1 MHDPNLGSVLK
12 KKKNSNFFYRK
23 IVLSFLILSCFSLS
37 LFRETCLSKTG
48 CMETSMKDNYSSRE
62 RMFALI
68 QRSYM
73 KHGIIFERV
82 VMSEEIRTS

>member
-1 MHDPNLGSVLK
+1 MIQIYEVYLTTK
-12 KKKNSNFFYRK
+12 KKTPIVFDRK

-37 LFRETCLSKTG
+37 FRETCLTKNG
-48 CMETSMKDNYSSRE
+48 CMETSMKDNYSSRK